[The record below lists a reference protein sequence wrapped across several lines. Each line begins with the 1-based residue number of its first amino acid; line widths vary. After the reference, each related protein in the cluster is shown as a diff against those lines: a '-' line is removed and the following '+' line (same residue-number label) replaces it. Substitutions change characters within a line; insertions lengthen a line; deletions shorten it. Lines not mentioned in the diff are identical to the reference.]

1 MSAPEITPY
10 LRTMQ
15 YLQSLGIDSQR
26 VLLDDFAI
34 DGYWVISLD
43 GEGKRVVEVI
53 DGERNIKTELHEWPS
68 KEVALHAVDLYLK
81 DKFGVK

>member
-15 YLQSLGIDSQR
+15 YLQSIGIDSR
-26 VLLDDFAI
+26 IVLLDDFTV

-43 GEGKRVVEVI
+43 GKGKAVIEVI

-68 KEVALHAVDLYLK
+68 KKVALRAVDLFLK
-81 DKFGVK
+81 DRFGVK